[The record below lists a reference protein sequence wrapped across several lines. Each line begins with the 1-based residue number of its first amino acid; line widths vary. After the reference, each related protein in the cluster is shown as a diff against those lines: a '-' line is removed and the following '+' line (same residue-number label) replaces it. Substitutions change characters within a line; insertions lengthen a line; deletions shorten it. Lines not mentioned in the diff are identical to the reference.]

1 MTDHPYATKII
12 TLWSTFLLGT
22 LFHTQLGLM
31 PLFHGI
37 SVARSDVHDTDAN
50 VAIVLWL
57 MLAFFT
63 LPMVAMI
70 ATTFTHSKR
79 YRLIHFGMTVV
90 YSVMNLF
97 HLIADLVVTPIVWSQ
112 IALMTILFVIGLLL
126 NLVAF
131 QWMQSG
137 KQPRSR
143 HSPESLTH
151 S

>member
-1 MTDHPYATKII
+1 MIGHHYETKII
-12 TLWSTFLLGT
+12 TLWSAFLLGT

-37 SVARSDVHDTDAN
+37 NVARADVHDSPEN

-79 YRLIHFGMTVV
+79 YRTIHFGGTVV
-90 YSVMNLF
+90 YSVMNLM
-97 HLIADLVVTPIVWSQ
+97 HLMADLFVTPIVWSQ
-112 IALMTILFVIGLLL
+112 IALMTILLVIGLIL
-126 NLVAF
+126 NLVSF

-137 KQPRSR
+137 GHPRSR
-143 HSPESLTH
+143 QIPESLTH

>member
-1 MTDHPYATKII
+1 MISHHYETKII

-37 SVARSDVHDTDAN
+37 GVARADVHDTAAN

-70 ATTFTHSKR
+70 ATTFTQSRR
-79 YRLIHFGMTVV
+79 YRTIHLGMTVV
-90 YSVMNLF
+90 YSVMNLL

-112 IALMTILFVIGLLL
+112 ITLMTILFVIGLLL

-131 QWMQSG
+131 QWLQSG
-137 KQPRSR
+137 KQSRSP
-143 HSPESLTH
+143 HLPEPLTH